1 MEPRIRTLILED
13 YDTVHALWEASDG
26 VGLSSADSCEGM
38 AKYLERNPGLSFL
51 AEAGERCI
59 GTILSGHDG
68 RRGYLH
74 HLAVAE
80 SHRRRGLGRSLVE
93 AAAAGLRAAGI
104 QKFHVFVLATND
116 SGARFWQR
124 HHAEERLD
132 LRVFSREIPV
142 TVDPA
147 VR

>member
-1 MEPRIRTLILED
+1 MEPRIRTLSLED
-13 YDTVHALWEASDG
+13 YDTVRALWETSDG
-26 VGLSSADSCEGM
+26 VGLSSADSREGV

-51 AEAGERCI
+51 AEADERCI

-93 AAAAGLRAAGI
+93 AAAAGLREAGI
-104 QKFHVFVLATND
+104 QKFHVFVLATNVGCTFLAAA
-116 SGARFWQR
+116 SRRGATRP
-124 HHAEERLD
+124 ARLFP
-132 LRVFSREIPV
+132 R
-142 TVDPA
+142 DPCHG
-147 VR
+147 